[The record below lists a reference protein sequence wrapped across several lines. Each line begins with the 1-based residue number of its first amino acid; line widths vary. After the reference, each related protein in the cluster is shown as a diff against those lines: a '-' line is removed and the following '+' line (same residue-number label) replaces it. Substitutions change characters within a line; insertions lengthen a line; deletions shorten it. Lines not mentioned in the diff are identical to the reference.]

1 MSALMGA
8 HPPAHPGQAA
18 QVDSPLRGPVDPPA
32 RTNEPGD
39 HGALPTSTPQAL
51 APFFWLSARAPW
63 LVRSVGPA
71 VTSLVPIFSRTVR
84 ESTRLNARRIFG
96 RDLTPVEQRSFTRA
110 VIESFYCFIADVGRS
125 VGDDASALMTR
136 IERVEGADAYARLRE
151 RGGGAVLV
159 TAHMGSFEVG
169 LAALT
174 RAEKPGVV
182 RVVYKRDAS
191 GTFEAM
197 RARLRHALGVIE
209 APIDDGLT
217 TWMDL
222 RDALQ
227 RGGVVVMQ
235 ADRAMPGQRSQVVPF
250 LHGRLRVPTGA
261 VRLARMTGCP
271 IVPVYTVRTPSGN
284 FAVHLHPAIEPG
296 PGAPPGRSDPAVA
309 AVASSIESMVKAYP
323 AQWLVLGAAFEEDA
337 PRG

>member
-1 MSALMGA
+1 MSALTGA
-8 HPPAHPGQAA
+8 HPPAHT
-18 QVDSPLRGPVDPPA
+18 GPAPPPA
-32 RTNEPGD
+32 RKAEYASASASTTGELGE
-39 HGALPTSTPQAL
+39 LQTSTPPAL
-51 APFFWLSARAPW
+51 APFFWLASRAPW
-63 LVRSVGPA
+63 VVQAIGPA
-71 VTSLVPIFSRTVR
+71 IVCLVPMASRAVR
-84 ESTRLNARRIFG
+84 QGTTLNARRIFG
-96 RDLTPVEQRSFTRA
+96 RALAPREQQRFTRA
-110 VIESFYCFIADVGRS
+110 VVKSFYGFIADVGRS
-125 VGDDASALMTR
+125 TGGDAAALLSR
-136 IERVEGADAYARLRE
+136 IEQVEGEEAYRELRA

-191 GTFEAM
+191 GAFEAM
-197 RARLRHALGVIE
+197 RARLRRMLGVVE

-222 RDALQ
+222 RDALH

-235 ADRAMPGQRSQVVPF
+235 ADRAMPGQRSEVVPF
-250 LHGRLRVPTGA
+250 LYGHLRIPTGA

-284 FAVHLHPAIEPG
+284 FAVHLHAAIDAG
-296 PGAPPGRSDPAVA
+296 PGAPPGRSDAAVA
-309 AVASSIESMVKAYP
+309 AVARSIESMVRTYP
-323 AQWLVLGAAFEEDA
+323 DQWLVLGAAFEEDA
-337 PRG
+337 PRA